1 MFGNKKLFVLLALL
15 VAILVVAACQ
25 QAAPTAAPEAA
36 TEAPAETVA
45 ATPAETEGPAP
56 AAEEMRPFRF
66 VAVVHGQASD
76 PFWSVVKNGFD
87 AAAKDMR
94 VKVEY
99 QAPGTFDMV
108 EMSQLIDAAVAS
120 NPDGLIVSIPDPDA
134 LGESIRGAVDAG
146 IPVFSINSG
155 SDVAKDLGV
164 IAHVGQTEY
173 EAGYGGGHRMAAAGI
188 HKAICVNQ
196 EVGNV
201 ALDLRCQGFADALA
215 EYGIES
221 SVIAVELADP
231 TESQQ
236 RVMAALTSD
245 PDVDGVLTLGPTGAS
260 PALKG
265 LKDEDMLGKVKLAT
279 FDLSPEVLEAIR
291 DGEMLFAIDQQQF
304 TQGYL
309 PIVYLV
315 LYLENLNTPGSDV
328 VLTGP
333 GFVTQETAA
342 KVIEYSARGTR

>member
-15 VAILVVAACQ
+15 VAILLVAACQ
-25 QAAPTAAPEAA
+25 QAAPTAAPEKEAA
-36 TEAPAETVA
+36 TAAPAETVA
-45 ATPAETEGPAP
+45 ETPAETEGPAP
-56 AAEEMRPFRF
+56 AAEEMRPYRF

-120 NPDGLIVSIPDPDA
+120 KPDGLIVSIPDPDA

-155 SDVAKDLGV
+155 SDVAKSLGV

-173 EAGYGGGHRMAAAGI
+173 EAGYGGGQRMAAAGI
-188 HKAICVNQ
+188 KKAICVNQ

-215 EYGIES
+215 EHGIES

-245 PDVDGVLTLGPTGAS
+245 PDVDGVLTLAYMNRQSLELTLSTGQTHFWS
-260 PALKG
+260 RSRQELWHKG
-265 LKDEDMLGKVKLAT
+265 ATSGNYQDVVELRIDCDED
-279 FDLSPEVLEAIR
+279 AI
-291 DGEMLFAIDQQQF
+291 
-304 TQGYL
+304 
-309 PIVYLV
+309 LV
-315 LYLENLNTPGSDV
+315 LVHPRGPACH
-328 VLTGP
+328 TGEDSC
-333 GFVTQETAA
+333 FYRALA
-342 KVIEYSARGTR
+342 DR